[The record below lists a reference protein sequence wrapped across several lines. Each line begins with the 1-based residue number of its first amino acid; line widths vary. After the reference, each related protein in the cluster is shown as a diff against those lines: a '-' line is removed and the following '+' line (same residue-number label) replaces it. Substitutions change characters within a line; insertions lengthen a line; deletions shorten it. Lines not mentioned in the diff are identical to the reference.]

1 MEVAPLPSA
10 GERRRERERE
20 ARREQEQEPREEQEQ
35 RQRALARKRRLEAL
49 QVRARRGE
57 PDRRGVAT
65 GLQVRLVAWAPL
77 P

>member
-20 ARREQEQEPREEQEQ
+20 ARREQEQEPREEPGQ

-65 GLQVRLVAWAPL
+65 RPQVRLVAWAPL

>member
-20 ARREQEQEPREEQEQ
+20 ARREQEPREEPGQ

-65 GLQVRLVAWAPL
+65 RLQVRLVAWAPL